1 MTSSFLISN
10 QELANSTSTSA
21 SESKRKK
28 RRQIH
33 TSLIIKNNN
42 QSENPKNK
50 SQADSTTWK
59 SASEHKIYASKLVDA
74 LRRRKPDCT
83 VRETADRVLALS
95 AKGRSRWSRTI
106 ITNRLKLQLRM
117 IKHKNKRKNTK
128 VAATKQSKNL
138 VRRPPVK
145 KRLLAV
151 QEKARD
157 LSRLVPGC
165 RKMTFPNLL
174 DEVSDYIAALEMQV
188 LAMTALTGLLTSSNQ
203 SI

>member
-1 MTSSFLISN
+1 MTPSFPVSN
-10 QELANSTSTSA
+10 QELAPSTSTSL

-28 RRQIH
+28 RRKID
-33 TSLIIKNNN
+33 TSIVIKNNN
-42 QSENPKNK
+42 QPENRKNK
-50 SQADSTTWK
+50 SQADSTAWK
-59 SASEHKIYASKLVDA
+59 SASDHKIYASKLVDA
-74 LRRRKPDCT
+74 LRTRTSGST

-95 AKGRSRWSRTI
+95 AKGRSRWSRAI
-106 ITNRLKLQLRM
+106 ITNRLKLQMKM

-128 VAATKQSKNL
+128 VAATKRSKNL
-138 VRRPPVK
+138 IRTPPVK

-165 RKMTFPNLL
+165 RKITFPNLL

-188 LAMTALTGLLTSSNQ
+188 RAMSALTGLLTSSDQ